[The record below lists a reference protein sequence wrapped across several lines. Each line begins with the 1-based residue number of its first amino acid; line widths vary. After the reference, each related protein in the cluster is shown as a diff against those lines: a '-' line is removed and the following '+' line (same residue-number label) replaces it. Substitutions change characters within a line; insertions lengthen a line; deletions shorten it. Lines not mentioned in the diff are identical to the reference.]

1 MRRIYSRVRFA
12 LGYVGKLGRRR
23 TTFNF
28 GNRTRIGDLEMNGPS
43 PTSNFAKIIGLRERS
58 GDSLLVPYLH
68 FADVISISM
77 VKAVRATLS
86 TRTRGFDRDLLRKET
101 CINGSKTDC
110 WGCGNQICRVRL
122 EPPGC
127 LFYILTLPQGCTTGR
142 DVADPETT
150 EHVENCITVCTS
162 CYYKHCCESSQFH
175 QPQMGQTCRHVEK
188 TKESE
193 ARPRELCSLCSHRE
207 TGEIQLSR
215 QRKEAGEL
223 KQLESATAFCAVCES
238 SLPAASP
245 RWWACSVCK
254 TECKSRLHTQWV
266 AKRGK

>member
-1 MRRIYSRVRFA
+1 MILGLVCQAFCFAPRLLAAAFRGVVQGVSWLVRRIYSRVRFA

-127 LFYILTLPQGCTTGR
+127 LFYILTLPQGL
-142 DVADPETT
+142 
-150 EHVENCITVCTS
+150 H
-162 CYYKHCCESSQFH
+162 H
-175 QPQMGQTCRHVEK
+175 
-188 TKESE
+188 
-193 ARPRELCSLCSHRE
+193 RPRRCGS
-207 TGEIQLSR
+207 
-215 QRKEAGEL
+215 
-223 KQLESATAFCAVCES
+223 
-238 SLPAASP
+238 
-245 RWWACSVCK
+245 
-254 TECKSRLHTQWV
+254 
-266 AKRGK
+266 